1 LTLYANQPND
11 RTSKANKEKNKMDQL
26 AKELAETFQAKC
38 YDKET
43 ACEYMGKQQWQYDF
57 VIKVLG
63 YM

>member
-1 LTLYANQPND
+1 MRQVQIRQVKQGEYFQG
-11 RTSKANKEKNKMDQL
+11 KNKMDQL
-26 AKELAETFQAKC
+26 AKDLAETFQAKC

-43 ACEYMGKQQWQYDF
+43 ACEYMGKQQWQYSF

>member
-1 LTLYANQPND
+1 
-11 RTSKANKEKNKMDQL
+11 MDKL
-26 AKELAETFQAKC
+26 AKDLAETFQAKC

-43 ACEYMGKQQWQYDF
+43 ACEYMGKQQWQYSF

>member
-1 LTLYANQPND
+1 MRISLIIGHQKQT
-11 RTSKANKEKNKMDQL
+11 RENKMEQL
-26 AKELAETFQAKC
+26 AKDLAETFQAKC

-43 ACEYMGKQQWQYDF
+43 ACEYMGKQQWQYSF